1 VPPALGW
8 LVVPLGL
15 ANRRIVLVPREVVG
29 TLTTGGTSGAAGI
42 RSAATRLDAPAGA
55 RPHTLQ

>member
-8 LVVPLGL
+8 LVVPLGV

-29 TLTTGGTSGAAGI
+29 TLTTGGTSGAAGMG
-42 RSAATRLDAPAGA
+42 SAATRLDPPTGA
-55 RPHTLQ
+55 RPQTLQ